1 MSAVSPQGLAERPAP
16 SEIGSDLGGRGRGGR
31 TDQAFRLLALLAGL
45 SILAILA
52 LIAFS
57 TIQKGWPAFSKL
69 GTDYFFG
76 TQWKPRSG
84 QFGILP
90 LVYGTFVVAAIAVV
104 FAIPVSLG
112 IAMFMT
118 EVVPRRF
125 RFGAITIVDL
135 LAAVPSVVFGLWGI
149 RILAPKLDHIF
160 GNGFF
165 RFLGDIPIVGNLF
178 GDSSGRGFMTAG
190 IVVALMITPI
200 ITSVTREVFATVPR
214 NDKEGALALGATRWE
229 MIRGVVL
236 PHSSGGIT
244 GAVMLGLGRA
254 LGETIAVA
262 LLIGA
267 NPQISAN
274 LLGTGE
280 TIPAQIARQLSEA
293 NGLFRSALIGLG
305 FVLFIITIAVN
316 VTARRLVVV
325 MDRRLKGA

>member
-1 MSAVSPQGLAERPAP
+1 MRARQRPADRAFRAGATSAGSLILVILAAVAIFLIAQSVPALLVDP
-16 SEIGSDLGGRGRGGR
+16 SEIKGSPASFWAYVGPLVFG
-31 TDQAFRLLALLAGL
+31 TVWAAA
-45 SILAILA
+45 LA
-52 LIAFS
+52 LILAV
-57 TIQKGWPAFSKL
+57 P
-69 GTDYFFG
+69 
-76 TQWKPRSG
+76 
-84 QFGILP
+84 
-90 LVYGTFVVAAIAVV
+90 VAV
-104 FAIPVSLG
+104 G
-112 IAMFMT
+112 IALFISHYA
-118 EVVPRRF
+118 PRRLAQ
-125 RFGAITIVDL
+125 GLGYIVDL

-149 RILAPKLDHIF
+149 RILAPKLDHVF

-165 RFLGDIPIVGNLF
+165 RFLGDIPVIGNLF

-200 ITSVTREVFATVPR
+200 ITSVTREVFVTVPR

-236 PHSSGGIT
+236 PHSTGGIT

-267 NPQISAN
+267 NPQVSAN

-293 NGLFRSALIGLG
+293 SGLFRSALIGLG
-305 FVLFIITIAVN
+305 FVLFLITIAVN